1 MLVVQLSTNDF
12 SQNVPLGTVSISTSP
27 EAFDKTTVTGAI
39 EYIIAKVHEVSPDT
53 KVVLYTCPLTPGW
66 GTYTEYGRYIQ
77 TTVEE
82 LSVKWGNM
90 MQVLDLYNA
99 QYTKISAYMQGDGL
113 HPTKMGYVQLFVPNF
128 ISLLTDVF

>member
-1 MLVVQLSTNDF
+1 MSSET
-12 SQNVPLGTVSISTSP
+12 
-27 EAFDKTTVTGAI
+27 FDKTTVTGAI
-39 EYIIAKVHEVSPDT
+39 EYIIAKVHEASPNT

-66 GTYTEYGRYIQ
+66 GKYTEYGRYIQ
-77 TTVEE
+77 TTVAE

-128 ISLLTDVF
+128 ISLLTGVF